1 MTGPAEY
8 STLGASA
15 PGRPRAVLFDWDN
28 TLVDSWP
35 TIEDALNATLVAF
48 GHAPWSRDE
57 VKRRVRKS
65 MRDSFPKLF
74 GERWEEAGRVF
85 YARYSAI
92 HVEKLTPIEGA
103 AEMLAELA
111 EAGFYL
117 GVVSNKKG
125 EFLRREAA
133 TLGWDR
139 HFGRLV
145 GALDAPRDKP
155 AIEPI
160 LLALEGSGIAPG
172 REVWL
177 AGDADVDLE
186 CAQNA
191 TCVPILLREHPP
203 EEGEFQSH
211 PPIQYF
217 SDCRAL
223 SRALK
228 SL

>member
-1 MTGPAEY
+1 M
-8 STLGASA
+8 SS
-15 PGRPRAVLFDWDN
+15 RPRAVLFDWDN

-35 TIEDALNATLVAF
+35 VIEDALNTALTAF
-48 GHAPWSRDE
+48 GHAPWSRAQ
-57 VKRRVRKS
+57 VKSRVRKS

-85 YARYSAI
+85 YARYNEI
-92 HVEKLTPIEGA
+92 HVEKLTPLEGA

-111 EAGFYL
+111 GSGLYL
-117 GVVSNKKG
+117 AIVSNKKG

-139 HFGRLV
+139 HLRRLV

-172 REVWL
+172 GEVWL
-177 AGDADVDLE
+177 AGDADIDLE
-186 CAQNA
+186 CARNA
-191 TCVPILLREHPP
+191 ACVPILLREHPP
-203 EEGEFQSH
+203 EAGEFPSH
-211 PPIQYF
+211 PPAWHF

>member
-1 MTGPAEY
+1 MTG
-8 STLGASA
+8 STV
-15 PGRPRAVLFDWDN
+15 RPRAVLFDWDN

-35 TIEDALNATLVAF
+35 VIEDALNTALVAF
-48 GHAPWSRDE
+48 GRAPWSRDE

-65 MRDSFPKLF
+65 MRDSFPELF

-103 AEMLAELA
+103 ADMLAELA

-177 AGDADVDLE
+177 AGDADIDLE

-203 EEGEFQSH
+203 REGEFPSH
-211 PPIQYF
+211 PPSRYF

-223 SRALK
+223 SRAIK

>member
-1 MTGPAEY
+1 M
-8 STLGASA
+8 SA
-15 PGRPRAVLFDWDN
+15 RPRAVLFDWDN

-35 TIEDALNATLVAF
+35 VIEDALHATLTAF
-48 GHAPWSRDE
+48 GHAPWSRAQ
-57 VKRRVRKS
+57 VKSRVRKS

-74 GERWEEAGRVF
+74 GDKWEEAGKVF
-85 YARYSAI
+85 YARYNEI
-92 HVEKLTPIEGA
+92 HIAKLTPLEGA

-111 EAGFYL
+111 GRGFYL
-117 GVVSNKKG
+117 AIVSNKKG

-139 HFGRLV
+139 HLGRLV
-145 GALDAPRDKP
+145 GALDAARDKP
-155 AIEPI
+155 AIDPV

-172 REVWL
+172 GDVWL
-177 AGDADVDLE
+177 AGDADIDLE

-191 TCVPILLREHPP
+191 GLVPVLVREYPP
-203 EEGEFQSH
+203 RKGEFPSH
-211 PPIQYF
+211 PPAWHF

-223 SRALK
+223 SKALI

>member
-1 MTGPAEY
+1 MTG
-8 STLGASA
+8 STV
-15 PGRPRAVLFDWDN
+15 RPRAVLFDWDN

-35 TIEDALNATLVAF
+35 VIEDALNATLVAF

-65 MRDSFPKLF
+65 MRDSFPELF

-85 YARYSAI
+85 YARYAAI

-103 AEMLAELA
+103 ADMLAELA

-133 TLGWDR
+133 ELGWDR

-203 EEGEFQSH
+203 EEGEFPSH
-211 PPIQYF
+211 PPTRYF